1 MYSLQKF
8 EQFKLNSEEAYK
20 VKGSGWKDHF
30 IGILVEEIWAW
41 SKENL
46 FSREAQERYG
56 RRMFET
62 GSPGGHK

>member
-1 MYSLQKF
+1 MSNLQRFKNF
-8 EQFKLNSEEAYK
+8 ELNESETFQIR
-20 VKGSGWKDHF
+20 GSGWKD
-30 IGILVEEIWAW
+30 ILVDIFVTEVWEW

-46 FSREAQERYG
+46 FSREAQVRYG

>member
-1 MYSLQKF
+1 MSDLQKF
-8 EQFKLNSEEAYK
+8 RKFELNESEALNIR
-20 VKGSGWKDHF
+20 GSGWKE
-30 IGILVEEIWAW
+30 ILLEILAHEVWEW

-46 FSREAQERYG
+46 FSQEAQERYG